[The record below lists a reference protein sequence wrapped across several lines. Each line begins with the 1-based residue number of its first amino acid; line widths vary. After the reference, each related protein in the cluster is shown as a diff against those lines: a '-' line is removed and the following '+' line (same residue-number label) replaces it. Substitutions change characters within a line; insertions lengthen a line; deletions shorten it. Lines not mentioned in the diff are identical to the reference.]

1 MLVVSM
7 VETLPV
13 IDALHQ
19 KSSVTA
25 IALHPTSGHLL
36 IGNVDGLVQCVD
48 LKSDAK
54 DVC

>member
-1 MLVVSM
+1 MLVAYM
-7 VETLPV
+7 VETLPM

-36 IGNVDGLVQCVD
+36 IGNKDGLVFENQER
-48 LKSDAK
+48 
-54 DVC
+54 